1 MKAGLRNSMIGAV
14 CLSMVGCTSMDADD
28 VTSAGLIIG
37 LVGIAAAVLLMDSD
51 SDDDRHHHRDKPR
64 DRENSYQGHHKCRDG
79 RSCYKPR

>member
-1 MKAGLRNSMIGAV
+1 
-14 CLSMVGCTSMDADD
+14 MDSDD

-37 LVGIAAAVLLMDSD
+37 LVSIAAAVLLMDSD